1 MYTHALHLRSGVVG
15 RRIAYLICVYT
26 FLTNSGRF
34 CCSVRAIV
42 RHRREISSVS
52 FGLFLALVSSRA
64 AHAQE
69 PGSEA
74 PEVSTETGSAEPQTP
89 PPPPEPA
96 ATSTPEADAPTE
108 PAQTNESKRA
118 PAASADNPETGVD
131 TTVGKK
137 GEGKKADDSESEDN
151 DTTTA
156 GQRPPNFADGFHF
169 GSYGRVI
176 AGGDATGRPVRDADI
191 AGRGSRLDES
201 NYAELELRREDYWEK
216 TGART
221 RIVTTVAF
229 AHPVFHY
236 NGQFA
241 AKLAVRNLYLE
252 ERDLGVKGLSIWA
265 GARMYRGDD
274 IYVLDWW
281 PLDNLNTIGGGLA
294 YRFKSETTLKLHA
307 GLNQPTDPFYRQS
320 VLRPPVHNQLGET
333 PVELLDRQKLISS
346 AKLSQL
352 FRIGESGGIKAVAYG
367 EFHWTGAGQRELE
380 TEIYETVP
388 ADLGFVV
395 GGEVSL
401 FTGKRSTHLNIYG
414 RYAHGLAAYGELNA
428 PRQLAPDLTT
438 AGAREWLF
446 AVGGN
451 YEVGPFGLLLGSY
464 VRSFRNASPSLDFD
478 DLLEGVVLVRP
489 QIWLGKKRIGGFAL
503 EGAYQA
509 QQRGVLV
516 MAEETGSALR
526 PLQASMGR
534 IGVIPFLTPGGAGSY
549 QRPHLRLIYQLT
561 IRDQA
566 TRSLYT
572 EDDVFA
578 RRPIDHFIGVGA
590 EWWFGSTSYFRD

>member
-1 MYTHALHLRSGVVG
+1 MAVPAFV
-15 RRIAYLICVYT
+15 A
-26 FLTNSGRF
+26 
-34 CCSVRAIV
+34 
-42 RHRREISSVS
+42 
-52 FGLFLALVSSRA
+52 ALVGST

-69 PGSEA
+69 AEPTPA
-74 PEVSTETGSAEPQTP
+74 PEASNATASTTAGPAPDVPATGTATESPTPPTSPANTTSNAANPADEPKNNVDATNTSADTTPAKETSTGEKKESAASETEAETET
-89 PPPPEPA
+89 
-96 ATSTPEADAPTE
+96 AT
-108 PAQTNESKRA
+108 
-118 PAASADNPETGVD
+118 ET
-131 TTVGKK
+131 
-137 GEGKKADDSESEDN
+137 A
-151 DTTTA
+151 A

-176 AGGDATGRPVRDADI
+176 AGGDATGRPGRDADI
-191 AGRGSRLDES
+191 VGRGSRLDES
-201 NYAELELRREDYWEK
+201 NYAELELRREDYWEQ

-236 NGQFA
+236 DGQFS

-294 YRFKSETTLKLHA
+294 YRFKSDTTLKFHA
-307 GLNQPTDPFYRQS
+307 GLNQPTDPYYRQS

-352 FRIGESGGIKAVAYG
+352 FRIGETGGVKTVLYG
-367 EFHWTGAGQRELE
+367 EFHWTGAGQRELDPE
-380 TEIYETVP
+380 VYETVP

-401 FTGKRSTHLNIYG
+401 FTGKRSTHLNLYG

-428 PRQLAPDLTT
+428 PRQLSPDRTA
-438 AGAREWLF
+438 AGAREWLI
-446 AVGGN
+446 ALGGN

-464 VRSFRNASPSLDFD
+464 VRSFRNASPALDFD
-478 DLLEGVVLVRP
+478 DLVEGVVVARP

-503 EGAYQA
+503 EGSYQA

-516 MAEETGSALR
+516 MSQEQGTALR

-534 IGVIPFLTPGGAGSY
+534 IGVIPFLTPGGMGSY
-549 QRPHLRLIYQLT
+549 QRPHLRLIYT
-561 IRDQA
+561 ATFRDQA
-566 TRSLYT
+566 ARSLYPT
-572 EDDVFA
+572 DDVFA
-578 RRPIDHFIGVGA
+578 RRPVDHFIGIGA